1 MIDIM
6 EKAGYPTYE
15 ELEKMYNRIQVRL
28 LDTIKERDWE
38 KRDGEKAER
47 FGALFLALFAAST
60 TLLVLTW
67 GGVIAI

>member
-1 MIDIM
+1 MIDIR

-15 ELEKMYNRIQVRL
+15 ELEKMYHRLQVRL

-38 KRDGEKAER
+38 KRDRENAEP

-60 TLLVLTW
+60 TLLALTW
-67 GGVIAI
+67 SGAITI

>member
-15 ELEKMYNRIQVRL
+15 ELEKMYHRL
-28 LDTIKERDWE
+28 QARLIDTIKERDWE
-38 KRDGEKAER
+38 KRDREKAER
-47 FGALFLALFAAST
+47 FGQMCLVLFTVSA

-67 GGVIAI
+67 SGAITI